1 MEFKELLSK
10 LTDRVNRVGIITR
23 AWNDAEIT
31 YVLKDIEAY
40 IRPQETDGI
49 VQKVARQS
57 NAKAFANLPSVKF
70 YNLHIPVSLLSY
82 VYSPN
87 SIVEYT
93 EKNQEC
99 LFEEEKEI
107 IGQIVLKSND
117 TNALARFT
125 ANIKNI
131 SKDLYI
137 DSVIQ
142 KNDPMLMLEV
152 ASQVDGD
159 DFIKLESAIL
169 KSKNPRAIYH
179 LARLGRTKLDR
190 IIDAL
195 VEIGNVEYLHK
206 LCDYIGN
213 NGPAIKGASRKFL
226 INAIAEIVSEMEPY
240 KVIRYANAYTPVYS
254 QVIAEK
260 FMQKCKNPRACMQ
273 FALSTGYC
281 RVEATSKLAE
291 SGDVEYIC
299 NVLEILTRGD
309 KEKNLYVRNISI
321 DELLEGILEYA
332 RTEDVIANG
341 DKIVKLLTI
350 LEPRI
355 KRKSL
360 INKLYAYIGDEV
372 VGGDPE
378 SV

>member
-87 SIVEYT
+87 CIVEYT
-93 EKNQEC
+93 EKNQER

-131 SKDLYI
+131 SKDL
-137 DSVIQ
+137 
-142 KNDPMLMLEV
+142 
-152 ASQVDGD
+152 
-159 DFIKLESAIL
+159 
-169 KSKNPRAIYH
+169 
-179 LARLGRTKLDR
+179 
-190 IIDAL
+190 
-195 VEIGNVEYLHK
+195 
-206 LCDYIGN
+206 
-213 NGPAIKGASRKFL
+213 
-226 INAIAEIVSEMEPY
+226 
-240 KVIRYANAYTPVYS
+240 
-254 QVIAEK
+254 
-260 FMQKCKNPRACMQ
+260 
-273 FALSTGYC
+273 
-281 RVEATSKLAE
+281 
-291 SGDVEYIC
+291 
-299 NVLEILTRGD
+299 
-309 KEKNLYVRNISI
+309 
-321 DELLEGILEYA
+321 
-332 RTEDVIANG
+332 
-341 DKIVKLLTI
+341 
-350 LEPRI
+350 
-355 KRKSL
+355 
-360 INKLYAYIGDEV
+360 
-372 VGGDPE
+372 
-378 SV
+378 